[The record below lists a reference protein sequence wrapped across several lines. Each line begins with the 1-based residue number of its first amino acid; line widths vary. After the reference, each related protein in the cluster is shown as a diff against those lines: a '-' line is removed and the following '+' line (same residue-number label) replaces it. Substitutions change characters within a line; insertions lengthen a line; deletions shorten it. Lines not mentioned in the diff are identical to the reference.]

1 MQKKERGKQGV
12 ISHVEVYTADLEK
25 KREFW
30 EWLLKELGYT
40 VFQEWEEGF
49 SMILDDTYI
58 VFVRAEARFCDITYH
73 RCRPGLNHLAFYADT
88 RDFIE
93 NIEIELKKR
102 NINILYEDRHPY
114 AGGKGYYA
122 IYFED
127 PERMKVEIVLS

>member
-1 MQKKERGKQGV
+1 MLRFTLV
-12 ISHVEVYTADLEK
+12 ILKK

-30 EWLLKELGYT
+30 EWLLKELGYKL
-40 VFQEWEEGF
+40 FQEWEEGF
-49 SMILDDTYI
+49 SMILDETYI
-58 VFVRAEARFCDITYH
+58 VFVKAEQRFCDVLYH
-73 RCRPGLNHLAFYADT
+73 RCRPGLNHLAFYSDS

-93 NIEIELKKR
+93 NIEKKLRKR
-102 NINILYEDRHPY
+102 NVKILYEDKHPY